1 MGSVRRSYKI
11 FLYIME
17 LLSVPILL
25 RTFFKPLK
33 NEYREGL
40 VFFSIITGVVI
51 KLILLTTSALF
62 LLIALAILL
71 SVNILILGVPILIVT
86 LVI

>member
-11 FLYIME
+11 FLYIIE